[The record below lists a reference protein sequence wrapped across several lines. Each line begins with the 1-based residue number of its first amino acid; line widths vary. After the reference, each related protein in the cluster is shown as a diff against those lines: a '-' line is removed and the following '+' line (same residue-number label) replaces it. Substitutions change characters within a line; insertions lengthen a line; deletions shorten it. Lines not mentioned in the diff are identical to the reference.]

1 MVCSASNK
9 LLYNF
14 NSKISCTVFFQQL
27 IQMLY
32 RNNGQ
37 FGMDAVSLDIQRG
50 RDHGLPGYN
59 HYRKFCGLPAVKS
72 FDGFLDVMSNSVSNL
87 FLILTYT
94 HTHTYTQTFT
104 DPSSAQVGLN
114 VEFIMERARS
124 HYAIKSKK

>member
-1 MVCSASNK
+1 
-9 LLYNF
+9 
-14 NSKISCTVFFQQL
+14 
-27 IQMLY
+27 MLY

>member
-14 NSKISCTVFFQQL
+14 NSQISCTVFFQQL

-32 RNNGQ
+32 RNDGQ
-37 FGMDAVSLDIQRG
+37 FGMDVVSLDIQRG

-59 HYRKFCGLPAVKS
+59 HYRKFCGLPAAES
-72 FDGFLDVMSNSVSNL
+72 FDGFLDVMSKSVSNL
-87 FLILTYT
+87 FLFLTYT
-94 HTHTYTQTFT
+94 HTHIHTHTHTFT

-114 VEFIMERARS
+114 VEFIMENARLQ
-124 HYAIKSKK
+124 

>member
-14 NSKISCTVFFQQL
+14 NSKISCTLLFQQL

-59 HYRKFCGLPAVKS
+59 HYRKFCGLPAVKD
-72 FDGFLDVMSNSVSNL
+72 FDGFLDVMSKSVSN
-87 FLILTYT
+87 
-94 HTHTYTQTFT
+94 
-104 DPSSAQVGLN
+104 
-114 VEFIMERARS
+114 
-124 HYAIKSKK
+124 